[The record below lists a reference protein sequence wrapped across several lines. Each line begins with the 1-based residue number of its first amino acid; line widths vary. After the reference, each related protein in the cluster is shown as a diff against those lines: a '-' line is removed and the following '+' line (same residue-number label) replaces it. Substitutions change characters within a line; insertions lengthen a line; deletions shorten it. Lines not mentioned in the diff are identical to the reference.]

1 MAFDLIMTSLAL
13 LNSLRISVVCWAANG
28 PIRSV
33 LQENNTLQD
42 LGLSVVRVVFAK
54 TGKT

>member
-1 MAFDLIMTSLAL
+1 MTSLAL

-33 LQENNTLQD
+33 MQENNTLQD